1 MEINPAAEAPFL
13 KSRQRLIASNS
24 AAAAA
29 SLPSLSYCV
38 AAAGSDPEGF
48 LAAADVVIVDPPRKG
63 LELDLLQAL
72 LDLPSG
78 SMSGSADVVF
88 NDPPRKGLEPELLQA
103 LLDLPSGSIS
113 GSAAVVI
120 VDPPRRALEP
130 EQLMTTSA
138 ERPGV
143 GGQPHARAGASSSQE
158 PGAGSIRA
166 ASYPQPSTSGPHTFI
181 YLSCGWEALKV
192 EFDRITGGDAS
203 HIRSEG
209 GGEQG
214 YATIGAGEG
223 AGQQV
228 AAAPCGLGTSGPRQW
243 RLRHA
248 EAFLFFPGT
257 DSIETLCVFERDV

>member
-13 KSRQRLIASNS
+13 KSRQRLIASNTAAAS
-24 AAAAA
+24 AAAAAAA

-48 LAAADVVIVDPPRKG
+48 LASADVVIV
-63 LELDLLQAL
+63 
-72 LDLPSG
+72 
-78 SMSGSADVVF
+78 
-88 NDPPRKGLEPELLQA
+88 DPPRKGLEPELLQA